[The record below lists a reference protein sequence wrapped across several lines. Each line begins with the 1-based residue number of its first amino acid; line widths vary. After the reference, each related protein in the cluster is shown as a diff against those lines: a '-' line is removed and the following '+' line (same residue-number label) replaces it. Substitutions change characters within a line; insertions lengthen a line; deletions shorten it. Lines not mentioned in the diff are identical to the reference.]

1 MGVELVSEQTF
12 EADVLRSEL
21 PVLAAFISEGSAPC
35 SQMAP
40 ELEALATELEGKA
53 KVIMVDIAQSQRLV
67 SMMRI
72 QSVPTFIVF
81 QEGRPVGAE
90 QGVVPRARLR
100 AAIEPFL
107 PRPQGAIRADEL
119 GPIVKQGGV
128 VPVDTRDERT
138 YQRAHIPGAVN
149 MPLDELPG
157 RVAELVMLGAAVIYC
172 RSGDKAKA
180 LSEKL
185 AADAVEVPFLEGGFL
200 AWEALMLPIERS

>member
-1 MGVELVSEQTF
+1 MGVELVTEQTF
-12 EADVLRSEL
+12 EAEVLRSEL
-21 PVLAAFISEGSAPC
+21 PVLAGFFDERSSPC
-35 SQMAP
+35 QQMAP
-40 ELEALATELEGKA
+40 EMDALAIELEGKA
-53 KVIMVDIAQSQRLV
+53 KVVKVDIEQSRQLV

-81 QEGRPVGAE
+81 HEGRPVGAE

-100 AAIEPFL
+100 ATIEPFL

-119 GPIVKQGGV
+119 APILKQGGV

-149 MPLDELPG
+149 MPLDELPA
-157 RVAELVMLGAAVIYC
+157 RVAELVMLGSAVVYC
-172 RSGDKAKA
+172 RSGDKTKA

>member
-1 MGVELVSEQTF
+1 MGVEVVTEQTF
-12 EADVLRSEL
+12 EAEVLRSEL
-21 PVLAAFISEGSAPC
+21 PVLVDFFGNWCATC
-35 SQMAP
+35 RQRAP
-40 ELEALATELEGKA
+40 EGEGLATELGGKA
-53 KVIMVDIAQSQRLV
+53 KIVEVDFDKSQQLA
-67 SMMRI
+67 SMLRV

-81 QEGRPVGAE
+81 HQGRPVAAE

-119 GPIVKQGGV
+119 ASMVKQGGV

-172 RSGDKAKA
+172 RGGDKTKA

-185 AADAVEVPFLEGGFL
+185 AADAVDVPFLEGGFL
-200 AWEALMLPIERS
+200 AWEAQMLPIERD